1 MRPRRCL
8 SIFLLTI
15 FLCALTIPSANAQS
29 SALTA
34 TPPSDA
40 PASSGTARMSDPIV
54 SDSQE
59 EVAIPGPLR
68 SFLRMAA
75 ISQKVS
81 LQEVLPLLA
90 RNISMSGYQDR
101 KPTEFLILLSSYLRQ
116 ARELEAL
123 AGKHGVIEVSN
134 CDDVKPLLVILGYRL
149 RQDCGPNAALETA
162 DASRAFLTID
172 SGFPLAELEE
182 TLRGGRPLEVPYS
195 ATNVPAL
202 FKTRDWVV
210 NAKYANRSVLDSILR
225 DPAIARLYWGL
236 SRMDTQTAHFLWQSL
251 GPKNLLSRGAVL
263 DFYGGQISVRSGA
276 VVVPGGSDSESAWK
290 DLVGANPKS
299 PADFVSK
306 LLARDSGWLAAYFD
320 ALSRA
325 SATQQSYFTAPQR
338 LQRFYEALRGRDS
351 NPIPTRH
358 SFRPDVGMFLLI
370 ARLPLDSSS
379 QPLVPGNL
387 EVWKEVMRRATDS
400 KIQQE
405 WGKRAAGWNN
415 SDQLIEGMFGVSRRY
430 SREGPLSA
438 FLAVSEIDRGRPKEH
453 RLSAET
459 VRLLAEKFA
468 RFGDQYSIFAEFHE
482 LSDDSISR
490 FFATAENLDQI
501 QDLLVRTDALGALQA
516 NMGLWQILARQG
528 EIDGARL
535 NDSWQQVIHPFA
547 TVRNSAQIFE
557 ASKASLAELLSA
569 AIGKS
574 ALSQDQFLAL
584 LAGPEQRS
592 REGQQL
598 RTEIAGRM
606 RQVLEDQRLV
616 SLDTLLALGEGL
628 NQMAKGKEKGK
639 EVSDSLLSLAGELRE
654 FEMPKPLF
662 TSRERNDLVSGLYS
676 NRHTILQMKTD
687 LTRVIKSSSSPAEL
701 LEARGLLTPF
711 LRDTLVGLNY
721 AYYEPPGA
729 QMLHHNP
736 LFVRSHDFSGGDY
749 SGEVANAR
757 EETWRSPR
765 LFGRGWTASGG
776 AHLMGSLADLP
787 YVLAQVEQ
795 DFIAPQNVQ
804 SLIWE
809 DLAPVLITSA
819 VLPRWWG
826 VTPNELHAVALYQ
839 RAGEELLVSSLK
851 DETMRQEMV
860 NILSERMLPQRMENL
875 QAALRSAR
883 PEDVMNLVAPAE
895 AFYVAAEF
903 RHRHPGE
910 HEKWGTSGKELDDLL
925 ARYPEQTNWG
935 RLSEDFG
942 VPHPALALNYGRELM
957 NLKPMPTFQ
966 DYSSRLLAESWDSSN
981 LYWARLADE
990 MGYSPMLLNQLVP
1003 QLTRRMI
1010 ELTFASHLEDWPA
1023 VLRAM
1028 RETGEEFREGKIA
1041 ALPRTSPASKL

>member
-1 MRPRRCL
+1 MRPLQCL
-8 SIFLLTI
+8 PAFLLAI
-15 FLCALTIPSANAQS
+15 FLCAFCAQRARAQNAALDS
-29 SALTA
+29 SAQA
-34 TPPSDA
+34 ANSDF
-40 PASSGTARMSDPIV
+40 P
-54 SDSQE
+54 E
-59 EVAIPGPLR
+59 EAAIPGPLP
-68 SFLRMAA
+68 SFLRMAS
-75 ISQKVS
+75 ISQKIS
-81 LQEVLPLLA
+81 AKEVLPLLA
-90 RNISMSGYQDR
+90 RNVSANGYQDR
-101 KPTEFLILLSSYLRQ
+101 KPTEYLILLNSYLRQ

-162 DASRAFLTID
+162 DANRAFLTVD

-182 TLRGGRPLEVPYS
+182 TLRGGKPLEVPYS
-195 ATNVPAL
+195 PTRVPVL
-202 FKTRDWVV
+202 FKSRDWVV
-210 NAKYANRSVLDSILR
+210 NEKYANRSVVDSILR
-225 DPAIARLYWGL
+225 NPAIARLYWGL
-236 SRMDTQTAHFLWQSL
+236 SRMDTETAHFLWQSL
-251 GPKNLLSRGAVL
+251 GPKNLLSSGAAL
-263 DFYGGQISVRSGA
+263 DFFGGEISVRSGA
-276 VVVPGGSDSESAWK
+276 VVVPGGAGSESAWK

-299 PADFVSK
+299 PAEFVNK
-306 LLARDSGWLAAYFD
+306 LLGRDSGWLAAYFD

-325 SATQQSYFTAPQR
+325 SATQQSYFAAPRR
-338 LQRFYEALRGRDS
+338 LQRFYEALRGQDI
-351 NPIPTRH
+351 NPNPTRH
-358 SFRPDVGMFLLI
+358 SFRPDAGMFLLI

-379 QPLVPGNL
+379 RPLVPGNL
-387 EVWKEVMRRATDS
+387 EVWKEVMRRATHS

-405 WGKRAAGWNN
+405 WAKRAAGWNN
-415 SDQLIEGMFGVSRRY
+415 SDQLIEGMFGVSRSY
-430 SREGPLSA
+430 SKEGALSA
-438 FLAVSEIDRGRPKEH
+438 FLAVSEIDRCRPVEH

-468 RFGDQYSIFAEFHE
+468 RFGDQYPIFAEFHD

-490 FFATAENLDQI
+490 FFAAAENLDQI
-501 QDLLVRTDALGALQA
+501 QDLLVKTDALGALQA
-516 NMGLWQILARQG
+516 SMGLWQILARQG

-535 NDSWQQVIHPFA
+535 NDSWQRMINPFA
-547 TVRNSAQIFE
+547 AVRSSAQIFE
-557 ASKASLAELLSA
+557 ATKLSLAELLNA
-569 AIGKS
+569 ATGKS
-574 ALSQDQFLAL
+574 TLSQDQLLVL
-584 LAGPEQRS
+584 LAGPEQHS

-628 NQMAKGKEKGK
+628 NQMAKGKEG
-639 EVSDSLLSLAGELRE
+639 SDSLLSLAGELRE

-662 TSRERNDLVSGLYS
+662 TSRERTDLVSGLYS

-687 LTRVIKSSSSPAEL
+687 LTRLIKGSSSPAEL

-736 LFVRSHDFSGGDY
+736 LFVRTHDFSGGDY
-749 SGEVANAR
+749 SGEVSSAK

-765 LFGRGWTASGG
+765 LFGQGWTASGG

-787 YVLAQVEQ
+787 YVLAEVEQ

-809 DLAPVLITSA
+809 DMAPVLITSA

-826 VTPNELHAVALYQ
+826 VTPSELHAVALYQ
-839 RAGEELLVSSLK
+839 RAGEELLISSRK
-851 DETMRQEMV
+851 DDTMRQEVV

-875 QAALRSAR
+875 EAALHSAR
-883 PEDVMNLVAPAE
+883 AEDVLNLVTPADE
-895 AFYVAAEF
+895 FYVVAEY
-903 RHRHPGE
+903 RQRHPGTR
-910 HEKWGTSGKELDDLL
+910 EKWGTSGKELDDLL
-925 ARYPEQTNWG
+925 ERYPEQTNWA

-942 VPHPALALNYGRELM
+942 VPHPAFALNYGRELM

-966 DYSSRLLAESWDSSN
+966 DYSSRLLAESWDSGN

-990 MGYSPMLLNQLVP
+990 MGYSPLLLNQLVP

-1028 RETGEEFREGKIA
+1028 RETGEEFRQGKFA
-1041 ALPRTSPASKL
+1041 ALPRSSPASKL

>member
-1 MRPRRCL
+1 MRPLPC
-8 SIFLLTI
+8 SSVFLLAI
-15 FLCALTIPSANAQS
+15 FLCAFCAQS
-29 SALTA
+29 AGAQNAALDSPAHDA
-34 TPPSDA
+34 T
-40 PASSGTARMSDPIV
+40 

-75 ISQKVS
+75 ISQKATPE
-81 LQEVLPLLA
+81 EVLPLLA
-90 RNISMSGYQDR
+90 RNVSVSGYVER
-101 KPTEFLILLSSYLRQ
+101 KPTEFMILLSSYLRQ

-182 TLRGGRPLEVPYS
+182 TLRGGQPLEVPYS
-195 ATNVPAL
+195 ATNVPVL

-210 NAKYANRSVLDSILR
+210 NEKYANRSVLDSILR
-225 DPAIARLYWGL
+225 DSAIARLYWGL

-251 GPKNLLSRGAVL
+251 GPKNLVSRGAAL
-263 DFYGGQISVRSGA
+263 DFFGGQISVRSGA
-276 VVVPGGSDSESAWK
+276 VVVPGGRDSESAWK

-299 PADFVSK
+299 PAEFVSK

-325 SATQQSYFTAPQR
+325 NATQQSYFTAPQR
-338 LQRFYEALRGRDS
+338 LQRFYEALRGKDI

-387 EVWKEVMRRATDS
+387 EVWKEVMRHATNS
-400 KIQQE
+400 KLEQE

-415 SDQLIEGMFGVSRRY
+415 SDQLIEGLFGVSRKH
-430 SREGPLSA
+430 SREGPLAA

-453 RLSAET
+453 RLSPET
-459 VRLLAEKFA
+459 ARLLAEKFA

-547 TVRNSAQIFE
+547 AVRSSAQIFE
-557 ASKASLAELLSA
+557 ATKASLAELLSA

-628 NQMAKGKEKGK
+628 NQMAKGKE
-639 EVSDSLLSLAGELRE
+639 VSESLLSLAGELRE

-687 LTRVIKSSSSPAEL
+687 LTRVIKASSSPAEL

-711 LRDTLVGLNY
+711 LRDTLVGINY

-749 SGEVANAR
+749 SGEVSSAR

-809 DLAPVLITSA
+809 DMAPVLITSA

-851 DETMRQEMV
+851 DDTMRQEIV
-860 NILSERMLPQRMENL
+860 NILSERMLPQRVENL
-875 QAALRSAR
+875 EAALRSAR
-883 PEDVMNLVAPAE
+883 PEDVMNLVVPAE

-910 HEKWGTSGKELDDLL
+910 SEKWGTSGKELDDLL
-925 ARYPEQTNWG
+925 ERYPEQTNWR

-1028 RETGEEFREGKIA
+1028 RETGEEFRQGKIA